1 MEGKQDPTHTDASP
15 ATAVGGAA
23 RPLAWFRIGAGS
35 RLRSVLIW
43 LTALIVL
50 WAGLGFLVAPSIVR
64 TLGERELTRLL
75 DREVRI
81 GQVSVNPFA
90 LSVELRAV
98 SLRERD
104 GGDAA
109 QVESLYLNLESS
121 SLVHGGVVAS
131 SLRAHGVQIKLR
143 RDASGRFNWSD
154 VIERLLNQPPSDSPL
169 RFALHN
175 IELATLRAEFDD
187 QVLREKHLIE
197 EVALAIPFISN
208 LPAEVDT
215 FVKPSLSGILDG
227 ARFALGGT
235 SKPFSTTRESSLS
248 LKINALSLP
257 RYIAFSPVRLP
268 FVLSR
273 GQLSA
278 DIALT
283 FAQPAGKV
291 PTLGLNGRLGLSE
304 VALEDRAR
312 APLLHFARLDIDVGR
327 FEPLTRRLE
336 VNAIKLSRPELS
348 LGMDADGRVNLATL
362 LPDAKPEAK
371 VGPKPEPSDT
381 ATPSPWTYRFAQ
393 IESHG
398 GRLHVRDASVAPVF
412 ETQID
417 GIDISL
423 KNLGSDTAT
432 PAELTLSAHTEDGTR
447 ISHTSQINL
456 SAKEG
461 RGRITLDALPLARYT
476 PYPAR
481 VVPELAR
488 LDGKLSAQADYE
500 LKWPA
505 GYLDGQIQIQQLN
518 LARLGIQL
526 RASKEPL
533 VSGLRLDVT
542 GSRIDLATRQFVVDA
557 ISISDGALALARER
571 DGRLNLAGLLPASP
585 APSAPTDAG
594 AKAWSY
600 AIGKLSLRDTKF
612 GLEDRAAT
620 TPRRIDIDQ
629 TVLDLTGVSSARGAR
644 AQLALKA
651 RINRHGKLALNGGF
665 GLQPQW
671 ADLKL
676 DARAIDVTP
685 AEPYLA
691 EYFEIGLSRG
701 ELSVQGRLEF
711 QRTAGGSPVIR
722 YRGGLGIANLRTLD
736 RINAEEFVRLK
747 NLGISGIEFQSEP
760 LVLSARELTLDDFRT
775 RLILNEKGELNLR
788 ELGVERVP
796 SPPPT
801 SSTMPAT
808 THPGSPAR
816 PVVRIDRIAV
826 SGGDVMYSDRFI
838 KPNFSARIIGLQGTV
853 SGLSSDPSKMATLDL
868 SGRVDGSAPL
878 AVSGAL
884 NPLRPDPFLD
894 LRASVRDFD
903 LPAVSTYSGK
913 YVGYG
918 IERGKLSADL
928 QYKIEQGQLLAQN
941 RIVLNRLTFGH
952 EVDSPTAVKL
962 PVKLAVALLE
972 DSNGEI
978 ELDLPVSGTLNDPQF
993 SVGGLVF
1000 KALLNLIGKAL
1011 TSPFRLL
1018 GSLFGGEAEI
1028 AYVDFAPGMATLGP
1042 DAVTKL
1048 EALAKALTERPGLK
1062 LEVAG
1067 RVATTSDRQ
1076 GLKQVDIRRQVRRLK
1091 AREARA
1097 ASTQS
1102 ATPTPGSSTDIVLD
1116 EEDYARWLQRLYDA
1130 SDIKK
1135 PRNLIVFAKA
1145 LPVAEMEALLREQ
1158 VSITDE
1164 ALQDLGMRRA
1174 REVKTWLVEKG
1185 AINPERIFVV
1195 APKLD
1200 ADEGKG
1206 EASGRA
1212 EFALR

>member
-1 MEGKQDPTHTDASP
+1 MEENQDPPHTEASP

-23 RPLAWFRIGAGS
+23 RRPAWLRIGAGS
-35 RLRSVLIW
+35 RLRSVLLW
-43 LTALIVL
+43 VTALIVL

-81 GQVSVNPFA
+81 GQVAVNPFV

-131 SLRAHGVQIKLR
+131 SLRARGVQIKLR

-187 QVLREKHLIE
+187 QVLREKHLVE

-248 LKINALSLP
+248 LKLDALNLP
-257 RYIAFSPVRLP
+257 RYTALSPVRLP
-268 FVLSR
+268 FLLSR

-291 PTLGLNGRLGLSE
+291 PMLKLSGRLGLSE

-312 APLLHFARLDIDVGR
+312 APLFRFARLDIDVGHL
-327 FEPLTRRLE
+327 EPLARRLE
-336 VNAIKLSRPELS
+336 VSAIKLSRPELS

-371 VGPKPEPSDT
+371 VGPKPEPSVT
-381 ATPSPWTYRFAQ
+381 ATPTPWTYRFAH
-393 IESHG
+393 IEFHG
-398 GRLHVRDASVAPVF
+398 GRLQLRDASVSPAL

-417 GIDISL
+417 EIEIAL
-423 KNLGSDTAT
+423 KNLGSDAST
-432 PAELTLSAHTEDGTR
+432 PAELTLSAHTDDGTR
-447 ISHTSQINL
+447 LSHAGQINL

-461 RGRITLDALPLARYT
+461 RGRITLDTLQLARYT
-476 PYPAR
+476 RYPAR
-481 VVPELAR
+481 IVPELAR
-488 LDGKLSAQADYE
+488 LDGQLSAQADYE
-500 LKWPA
+500 LKWPS
-505 GYLDGQIQIQQLN
+505 GHLDGQLQIRQLG
-518 LARLGIQL
+518 LSGLRMQL
-526 RASKEPL
+526 RGSKEPL
-533 VSGLRLDVT
+533 VSDLRLDVT
-542 GSRIDLATRQFVVDA
+542 GGRIDLATRQLVVDT
-557 ISISDGALALARER
+557 ISMSGGGLALARER
-571 DGRLNLAGLLPASP
+571 DGRFNLAGLLPSGP
-585 APSAPTDAG
+585 APSTPTDAG
-594 AKAWSY
+594 TTAWSY
-600 AIGKLSLRDTKF
+600 AIGKLSLRDTRF
-612 GLEDRAAT
+612 GLEDRSAT

-629 TVLDLTGVSSARGAR
+629 TVLSATGVSSARGAR
-644 AQLALKA
+644 AQIELAA
-651 RINRHGKLALNGGF
+651 RINRRGKLALGGAI

-671 ADLKL
+671 ANLKL

-685 AEPYLA
+685 VEPYLT

-701 ELSVQGRLEF
+701 ELSAQGRLEF

-722 YRGGLGIANLRTLD
+722 YRGELGIANVRTLD

-747 NLGISGIEFQSEP
+747 NLGLSGIEFQSEP

-788 ELGVERVP
+788 ELDVERA
-796 SPPPT
+796 PPQPPAAAT
-801 SSTMPAT
+801 APAT
-808 THPGSPAR
+808 HPAGSNAR
-816 PVVRIDRIAV
+816 AVVRIDRIAV

-838 KPNFSARIIGLQGTV
+838 KPNFSARIVGLKGTV
-853 SGLSSDPSKMATLDL
+853 SGLSSDPSKTATLDM
-868 SGRVDGSAPL
+868 SGRVDGSAPV

-1018 GSLFGGEAEI
+1018 GSMFGGEAEI
-1028 AYVDFAPGMATLGP
+1028 AYVDFAPGMASLGP
-1042 DAVTKL
+1042 EAVKKL
-1048 EALAKALTERPGLK
+1048 EALTRALTERPGLR

-1067 RVATTSDRQ
+1067 RVATTSDRI
-1076 GLKQVDIRRQVRRLK
+1076 GLKQADIRRQVRRLK

-1097 ASTQS
+1097 AAAQG
-1102 ATPTPGSSTDIVLD
+1102 ATPTGPSTDVALDD
-1116 EEDYARWLQRLYDA
+1116 EEYARWLRRLYDA
-1130 SDIKK
+1130 SDITK
-1135 PRNLIVFAKA
+1135 PRNLIGFAKT

-1174 REVKTWLVEKG
+1174 REVKSWLVEKG

-1195 APKLD
+1195 APRLD
-1200 ADEGKG
+1200 ADEGKD
-1206 EASGRA
+1206 EAGGRA

>member
-1 MEGKQDPTHTDASP
+1 MEGKQDPPHIDESP
-15 ATAVGGAA
+15 AKAVGGAA
-23 RPLAWFRIGAGS
+23 RRLAWFRIGAGS

-98 SLRERD
+98 SLTERD

-121 SLVHGGVVAS
+121 SLVHAGVVAS
-131 SLRAHGVQIKLR
+131 SLRARGVQIKLR

-154 VIERLLNQPPSDSPL
+154 VIERLLNQPPPDNPL

-187 QVLREKHLIE
+187 QVLREKHVIE
-197 EVALAIPFISN
+197 DVALALPFISN

-215 FVKPSLSGILDG
+215 FVKPSLSGTLDG

-235 SKPFSTTRESSLS
+235 SKPFSTTRESNLT
-248 LKINALSLP
+248 LKIDALSLP

-291 PTLGLNGRLGLSE
+291 PTLGLSGRLGLSE
-304 VALEDRAR
+304 VSLEDRAR
-312 APLLHFARLDIDVGR
+312 APLLRFARLDIDVGR
-327 FEPLTRRLE
+327 FEPLARRLE
-336 VNAIKLSRPELS
+336 VSSIALSRPELS
-348 LGMDADGRVNLATL
+348 LGLDADGRVNLATL
-362 LPDAKPEAK
+362 LPDTKPEK
-371 VGPKPEPSDT
+371 TVGPKSEPSVA
-381 ATPSPWTYRFAQ
+381 ATPSTWTYRFAQ
-393 IESHG
+393 FESHG
-398 GRLHVRDASVAPVF
+398 GRLHVRDASVAPAF

-417 GIDISL
+417 EIEIAL

-447 ISHTSQINL
+447 ISHAGQINL

-461 RGRITLDALPLARYT
+461 RGRITLDALLLARYM
-476 PYPAR
+476 PYPAS

-500 LKWPA
+500 LKWPT
-505 GYLDGQIQIQQLN
+505 GHLDGRLQIRQLG
-518 LARLGIQL
+518 LSGLRMQL
-526 RASKEPL
+526 RGSKEPL
-533 VSGLRLDVT
+533 VSDLRLEVT
-542 GSRIDLATRQFVVDA
+542 GSRIDFATRQLVVDV
-557 ISISDGALALARER
+557 INMSGGGLALARER
-571 DGRLNLAGLLPASP
+571 DGRLGLAGLLPSSP
-585 APSAPTDAG
+585 ATNTATDAG
-594 AKAWSY
+594 GSAWSY
-600 AIGKLSLRDTKF
+600 SIGELSLRGTQF
-612 GLEDRAAT
+612 GLEDRSAT

-629 TVLDLTGVSSARGAR
+629 TVLNVTGVSSARGAR
-644 AQLALKA
+644 AQIELAA
-651 RINRHGKLALNGGF
+651 RINRRGKLALNGGF

-676 DARAIDVTP
+676 DAHSIDVTP

-701 ELSVQGRLEF
+701 ELSAQGRLEF

-747 NLGISGIEFQSEP
+747 NLGISGIEFQSKP

-801 SSTMPAT
+801 SATMPAAT
-808 THPGSPAR
+808 RPGSPAR

-838 KPNFSARIIGLQGTV
+838 KPNFSARIIGLKGTV
-853 SGLSSDPSKMATLDL
+853 SDLSSDPSKTATLDL
-868 SGRVDGSAPL
+868 SGRVDGSAPV

-903 LPAVSTYSGK
+903 LPTVSTYSGK

-928 QYKIEQGQLLAQN
+928 QYRIEQGQLVAQN

-952 EVDSPTAVKL
+952 EVDSPTAVKF

-1042 DAVTKL
+1042 EAVKKL

-1067 RVATTSDRQ
+1067 RVAIDSDRI
-1076 GLKQVDIRRQVRRLK
+1076 GLKQADIRRQVRRLK
-1091 AREARA
+1091 AREARMTA
-1097 ASTQS
+1097 AQS
-1102 ATPTPGSSTDIVLD
+1102 ATSTGPSTDVALND
-1116 EEDYARWLQRLYDA
+1116 EEYAHWLQRLYDA

-1135 PRNLIVFAKA
+1135 PRNLIGLAKT

-1164 ALQDLGMRRA
+1164 TLQDLGMRRA

-1185 AINPERIFVV
+1185 AIHPERIFVV
-1195 APKLD
+1195 APRLD
-1200 ADEGKG
+1200 SDEGKN
-1206 EASGRA
+1206 ESSGRA
-1212 EFALR
+1212 EFTLR